1 MLDALIDI
9 FLKGGFV
16 LIPIFMAAVF
26 AWWLVFDRFAALK
39 ANPGLDRKSLQII
52 LGGFITGDES
62 ALDRCLSS
70 HPGIISK
77 IVRCVFSGKAMG
89 EAHIRRAVDEII
101 IEEMPR
107 IFARYDTIGVLGAVI
122 PLLGLLGTVTGMI
135 HTFDMITL
143 FGSGNPI
150 FMAGGISEALLTTQ
164 SGLVV
169 TFPLLLVLNILQNRK
184 NRLVNDIEL
193 CVTAILNVIRKE
205 NSNGN
210 HV

>member
-9 FLKGGFV
+9 FIKGGFV
-16 LIPIFMAAVF
+16 LIPIFLAAVF
-26 AWWLVFDRFAALK
+26 AWWLAFDRFAVLKLNPSLEPKCFQRILKEFINGDADALEK
-39 ANPGLDRKSLQII
+39 HLR
-52 LGGFITGDES
+52 T
-62 ALDRCLSS
+62 C
-70 HPGIISK
+70 PGILSK
-77 IVRCVFSGKAMG
+77 IVRSAFTHRQQN
-89 EAHIRRAVDEII
+89 ETHIRMKVDEII
-101 IEEMPR
+101 MEELPK
-107 IFARYDTIGVLGAVI
+107 ISARYDTIGVLGAVI

-169 TFPLLLVLNILQNRK
+169 TFPLLLILNILQNRK

-193 CVTAILNVIRKE
+193 CVTAILNVLRKE
-205 NSNGN
+205 NANGN